1 MCAKKIS
8 SQLENLLFELNQ
20 EALETIPDGSP
31 HLIPESSPKSLSLET
46 DRVEPFPFAGDSLK
60 GTPVSHSEVLIPSGK
75 ETVIVQSNGSIKAIP
90 YPTGDT
96 PPSELFLT
104 DLGPKAYQTHQ
115 LLFQEAQDHQ
125 PAVLSLAKPVGEQEF
140 LFEFIK
146 EASQRK
152 WDPDEI
158 LLLEQVTDQLQL
170 ALENANLFQKT
181 KEALQETE
189 QRAKE
194 LRILNEFGLSLTKAT
209 NFQTIYQTVY
219 DCVSRLMN
227 AFNFY
232 IAIYN
237 ERTESIN
244 FPFVILDGVPLDE
257 SHPEAGFWMGEMPVE
272 GLTGH
277 VIRTKQPL
285 LLTEGVENQLRHS
298 NLNYIQI
305 GAVAAKSWVGVPV
318 LYGDKVIGVISVQH
332 EHLPNLYDQHD
343 VELLTT
349 IGNQTA
355 IAIQNV
361 QFLQELRQRAE
372 QLQTAAEIA
381 RDTSGTL
388 ALDQLLN
395 RVVNL
400 VRDRFGFY
408 HSSIFLVDEEHQ
420 YAVVREST
428 GEAGEAMK
436 RAGHKLAIGS
446 QSIIGYVTQH
456 GEPLVI
462 NDVTQSDIHR
472 PNPLLPE
479 TKSELGIPLKIG
491 DQVIGALDVQSTQK
505 NAFSADDV
513 SVLQLLADQIAVAIS
528 NAQAYELSLQA
539 VEEMAKADQLKSQ
552 FLANMSHELR
562 TPLNSIIGF
571 SRVIL
576 KGIDGPIT
584 DLQRQDLN
592 AIYNSGQHLLSLI
605 NDILDLS
612 KIEAGKMELMF
623 EDGVNLSEIIQSVLP
638 TVRGLIKDKPI
649 ELIVNLDPNV
659 PLVRADPT
667 KVRQI
672 LLNLL
677 SNAAKFTE
685 QGSITIQTRVE
696 RVNSH
701 EEVLISVSDTG
712 IGIAKEDQSKLF
724 EPFSQVDASPTRKTG
739 GTGLGLSISRY
750 LVEMHGGKIG
760 LESEVGK
767 GSTFYFTIPV
777 PSSTQEFN
785 DSPSATQNSS
795 PSNTVLAIDRE
806 ELVLNLYERYL
817 ADHNIQV
824 IKCSQPEQAI
834 QIAETLSPSIIII
847 DTAIELNSDPIKD
860 GWHLLQELKSKPNT
874 ANTPIVICS
883 LIEDRERANQYGISE
898 YLLKPIME
906 DDLTSAIKKLLQG
919 VKT

>member
-20 EALETIPDGSP
+20 EALQTLPDGSP
-31 HLIPESSPKSLSLET
+31 DQQPPSSPSDHFLGADEAENLPLS
-46 DRVEPFPFAGDSLK
+46 GDSLK
-60 GTPVSHSEVLIPSGK
+60 ELPVSHRERVIPSSR
-75 ETVIVQSNGSIKAIP
+75 EAVVVNSNGRIEAVPLSA
-90 YPTGDT
+90 GET
-96 PPSELFLT
+96 PPPELFLT
-104 DLGPKAYQTHQ
+104 DLGPKAHQTHQ
-115 LLFQEAQDHQ
+115 VLLQHAQGHL
-125 PAVLSLAKPVGEQEF
+125 PAVISLAKPVGEQEF

-146 EASQRK
+146 DASQRK

-158 LLLEQVTDQLQL
+158 LLLEQVTDQLKL
-170 ALENANLFQKT
+170 ALEDAALFQKT

-194 LRILNEFGLSLTKAT
+194 LHILNELGILLTNAT
-209 NFQTIYQTVY
+209 NLQTIYHTVFK
-219 DCVSRLMN
+219 CTSRLMSTH
-227 AFNFY
+227 NFY
-232 IAIYN
+232 VAIYN
-237 ERTESIN
+237 EKTESIS

-257 SHPEAGFWMGEMPVE
+257 THPEASFWMGEMPVE

-277 VIRTKQPL
+277 IIRTKQPL
-285 LLTEGVENQLRHS
+285 LLTKGVENQARHS
-298 NLNYIQI
+298 DLNFVQI
-305 GAVAAKSWVGVPV
+305 GALAAQSWLGVPM
-318 LYGDKVIGVISVQH
+318 LYGDKVIGIISVQH
-332 EHLPNLYDQHD
+332 EHIPHLYDQHH
-343 VELLTT
+343 VELLTA

-361 QFLQELRQRAE
+361 QFLQELGQRAE

-408 HSSIFLVDEEHQ
+408 HSSIFLVDEESK

-436 RAGHKLAIGS
+436 RAGHKLAVGS

-462 NDVTQSDIHR
+462 NDVSQSDIHR
-472 PNPLLPE
+472 FNPLLPE
-479 TKSELGIPLKIG
+479 TKSELGIPLKIS
-491 DQVIGALDVQSTQK
+491 DQVIGALDVQSTHK
-505 NAFSADDV
+505 NAFSTDDI

-528 NAQAYELSLQA
+528 NAQAYELSQQA
-539 VEEMAKADQLKSQ
+539 IEEMAKADQLKSQ

-592 AIYNSGQHLLSLI
+592 AIYNSGQHLLGLI

-623 EDGVNLSEIIQSVLP
+623 EDDVNLNEIIQSVSP
-638 TVRGLIKDKPI
+638 TIRGLLKDKPI

-659 PLVRADPT
+659 PLVRAEPT
-667 KVRQI
+667 KIRQI

-685 QGSITIQTRVE
+685 QGSITIQTQIKTT
-696 RVNSH
+696 NSH
-701 EEVLISVSDTG
+701 KEVLVSVIDTG
-712 IGIAKEDQSKLF
+712 IGIAEENQSKLF

-760 LESEVGK
+760 LKSELGK

-777 PSSTQEFN
+777 PGSNPE
-785 DSPSATQNSS
+785 PPEVLGATQNSI
-795 PSNTVLAIDRE
+795 PSGTVLAIDRE

-817 ADHNIQV
+817 ADHDLRV
-824 IKCSQPEQAI
+824 VKCSLPEQAI
-834 QIAETLSPSIIII
+834 QLAETVSPSVIII
-847 DTAIELNSDPIKD
+847 DTAIAFNSDPSKD
-860 GWHLLQELKSKPNT
+860 GWYLIQEFKSKPAT
-874 ANTPIVICS
+874 AEIPIVICS
-883 LIEDRERANQYGISE
+883 LLEDRERANQYGVSE
-898 YLLKPIME
+898 YLLKPVIE
-906 DDLTSAIKKLLQG
+906 DDLTSVISRLFK
-919 VKT
+919 V